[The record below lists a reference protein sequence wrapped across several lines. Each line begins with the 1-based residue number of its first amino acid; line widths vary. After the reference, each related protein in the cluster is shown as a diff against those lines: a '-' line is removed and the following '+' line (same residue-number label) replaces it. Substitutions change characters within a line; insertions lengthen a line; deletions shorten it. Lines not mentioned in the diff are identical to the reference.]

1 MSTAIELRKV
11 TKSYKTGKLSVEAL
25 CGVDVKIQ
33 KGEMVAIMGPSGSGK
48 STLMHIIGLLDRPT
62 TGDLYIDGKKVDLKM
77 PDAKL
82 AKLRSEK
89 IGFVFQTFN
98 LLSKL
103 TALDNVLMPTQYH
116 RTGKSN
122 RQTRAMEILSEVGL
136 SGREKHRPTELSGGQ
151 IQRVA
156 IARSLIN
163 NPDIILADE
172 PTGNLDSKSGTEIMK
187 VLTDLNKKGK
197 TVILITHD
205 QRIADFASRT
215 IHILDGRVEKPSTQ
229 KVTNG
234 QEGGK

>member
-1 MSTAIELRKV
+1 MNAAIELKNV
-11 TKSYKTGKLSVEAL
+11 TKTYKTGKFDVDAL
-25 CGVDVKIQ
+25 RGVDIKIE

-48 STLMHIIGLLDRPT
+48 STLMHIIGLLDHPT
-62 TGDLYIDGKKVDLKM
+62 QGELLIDGKQVDLGM
-77 PDAKL
+77 ADAKL

-98 LLSKL
+98 LLSKI
-103 TALDNVLMPTQYH
+103 TALENVLMPTQY
-116 RTGKSN
+116 RKIGRKD
-122 RQTRAMEILSEVGL
+122 RDARAMELLAEVGL
-136 SGREKHRPTELSGGQ
+136 AGREKHKPTELSGGQ

-163 NPDIILADE
+163 NPEIILADE

-215 IHILDGRVEKPSTQ
+215 IHILDGKVEK
-229 KVTNG
+229 
-234 QEGGK
+234 GGK